1 MSDARKGFIS
11 WPEINA
17 MKGILPS
24 SYPEDVPE
32 DDVPKDVPKD
42 DVSDL
47 KELSRSVRPSGFV
60 DNLFIV

>member
-17 MKGILPS
+17 MKEILPS
-24 SYPEDVPE
+24 SYPE
-32 DDVPKDVPKD
+32 DVPKDVPKD

-60 DNLFIV
+60 DNLFLV